1 MVLFKT
7 LNLIFQ
13 FAVFEIEALRSDA
26 LGKNCDV
33 ISDIS
38 GFALSR
44 PTRGRLRSSDWGMC

>member
-7 LNLIFQ
+7 LDLIFQ

-26 LGKNCDV
+26 LGKNRDV